1 MKDTLEL
8 IKKYG
13 ATAVLLAWLL
23 HTNMRVNDLEAKLY
37 NCLQNNKY
45 NLNPTHL
52 PEAILPKEISY
63 EHT

>member
-45 NLNPTHL
+45 NPNPAQL
-52 PEAILPKEISY
+52 PVAILPKEISY
-63 EHT
+63 EHS

>member
-45 NLNPTHL
+45 NPNPTQL
-52 PEAILPKEISY
+52 PVAILPKEISY

>member
-1 MKDTLEL
+1 MKETLEL

-45 NLNPTHL
+45 NPNTSRL
-52 PEAILPKEISY
+52 PEAILPKKLKY
-63 EHT
+63 EHS